1 MLEPVNCTETL
12 TPEIRLP
19 LYDYQCRTCSKVTE
33 VRHGFREAYDG
44 TCPDCGGELARV
56 FNPAGIVFKGS
67 GFYITDSRKNSGS
80 DSASSSGDGASKPS
94 DAASKPGDSGAKSS
108 DSGAKSSDSGAKS
121 SDSGAKSGDSSSK
134 PGDSGS
140 KKSESSAA

>member
-1 MLEPVNCTETL
+1 M
-12 TPEIRLP
+12 P

-44 TCPDCGGELARV
+44 TCPDCGGPMARV

-67 GFYITDSRKNSGS
+67 GFYITDSRKDAGS
-80 DSASSSGDGASKPS
+80 DSKSGETSKPAETSAKPSESAPKSSESAAKPS
-94 DAASKPGDSGAKSS
+94 DAGP
-108 DSGAKSSDSGAKS
+108 
-121 SDSGAKSGDSSSK
+121 
-134 PGDSGS
+134 